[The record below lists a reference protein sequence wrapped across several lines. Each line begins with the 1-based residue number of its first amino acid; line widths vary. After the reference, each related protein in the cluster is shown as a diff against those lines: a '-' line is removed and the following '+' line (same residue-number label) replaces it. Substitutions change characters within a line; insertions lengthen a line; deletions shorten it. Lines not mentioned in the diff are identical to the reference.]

1 METYIL
7 RQLAAFA
14 EYGTLSRVAEEL
26 HTSQPAISRS
36 MQKLE
41 DELEVP
47 LFSRG
52 KNRIALNEFGVLAAE
67 HAKRIMQAHDDMQR
81 EVRAAWQKNRTF
93 SFGAVAPMPI
103 HELSPVIAQIY
114 MGVHITADLQET
126 EEPLFKGLDD
136 GTYRLIVLNHDVQE
150 SAYYSQFLFREK
162 LSVLLPK
169 KHRLSRRKSLK
180 LSDLRGEN
188 ILIHRD
194 IGFWFPLCKEK
205 IPDANFLEQKQLSV
219 LRQIVM
225 AADLPSF
232 MTNISYKDTP
242 VPKNKVSVPLQDAET
257 DVRYWCVCRKDAR
270 RELEPLF
277 SQIRTMTQPDAPF

>member
-52 KNRIALNEFGVLAAE
+52 KNRIALNEFGMLAAE
-67 HAKRIMQAHDDMQR
+67 HAKRIMQAHDAMQR
-81 EVRAAWQKNRTF
+81 EVRGAWQKNRTF
-93 SFGAVAPMPI
+93 SLGAVAPMPL
-103 HELSPVIAQIY
+103 HELTPVIAQIY

-150 SAYYSQFLFREK
+150 SAYYSQFLRRTGK
-162 LSVLLPK
+162 RLLQPVFIP
-169 KHRLSRRKSLK
+169 RKTQRAAS
-180 LSDLRGEN
+180 
-188 ILIHRD
+188 
-194 IGFWFPLCKEK
+194 
-205 IPDANFLEQKQLSV
+205 QKPPAV
-219 LRQIVM
+219 
-225 AADLPSF
+225 AA
-232 MTNISYKDTP
+232 
-242 VPKNKVSVPLQDAET
+242 
-257 DVRYWCVCRKDAR
+257 
-270 RELEPLF
+270 
-277 SQIRTMTQPDAPF
+277 

>member
-52 KNRIALNEFGVLAAE
+52 KNRIALNEFGMLAAE
-67 HAKRIMQAHDDMQR
+67 HAKRIMQAHDAMQR
-81 EVRAAWQKNRTF
+81 EVRTAWQKNRTF
-93 SFGAVAPMPI
+93 SLGAVAPMPI
-103 HELSPVIAQIY
+103 HELTPVIAQIY

-126 EEPLFKGLDD
+126 EEPLFSGLDD
-136 GTYRLIVLNHDVQE
+136 GTYRLIVLNHDVKE
-150 SAYYSQFLFREK
+150 DAYCSQFLFREK

-169 KHRLSRRKSLK
+169 KHRLARRKSLK
-180 LSDLRGEN
+180 LL
-188 ILIHRD
+188 
-194 IGFWFPLCKEK
+194 
-205 IPDANFLEQKQLSV
+205 
-219 LRQIVM
+219 
-225 AADLPSF
+225 
-232 MTNISYKDTP
+232 
-242 VPKNKVSVPLQDAET
+242 VSVMQ
-257 DVRYWCVCRKDAR
+257 
-270 RELEPLF
+270 RENP
-277 SQIRTMTQPDAPF
+277 